1 MPRKTRTR
9 RVKRARRARRIKG
22 SRKVRTYYR
31 GGGGEGEPK
40 PSLFGKLIQRA
51 HEVAPDFARQV
62 QDAATKAQERLQEV
76 REKVGDVATKTQ
88 GLLSKPA

>member
-31 GGGGEGEPK
+31 GGVGEVDSGEPK
-40 PSLFGKLIQRA
+40 PSFFGKLIQRA
-51 HEVAPDFARQV
+51 QELAPDLTRRV
-62 QDAATKAQERLQEV
+62 QDVATKAQ
-76 REKVGDVATKTQ
+76 DVATKAQ
-88 GLLSKPA
+88 GLFTKPA